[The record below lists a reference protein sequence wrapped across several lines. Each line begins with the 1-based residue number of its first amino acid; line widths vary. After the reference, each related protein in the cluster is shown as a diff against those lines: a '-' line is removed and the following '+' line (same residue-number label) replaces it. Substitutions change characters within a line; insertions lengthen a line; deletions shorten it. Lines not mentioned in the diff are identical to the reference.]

1 MVVLPLVKAD
11 LDRATAALRSAGQ
24 SSINLR
30 DSLKEIATTWKGIV
44 EIDATV
50 NESAELSLVSNHEAA
65 MCANEIAKEA
75 VQNAV
80 RHGGAR
86 NVTIVVDSTPDKL
99 LTMDVKNDGRPI
111 GNVQKGVGSKLL
123 DELTLRWSLEN
134 LPTGWVQ
141 LHVELPTR

>member
-1 MVVLPLVKAD
+1 MNDNEFPHEF
-11 LDRATAALRSAGQ
+11 
-24 SSINLR
+24 NLR
-30 DSLKEIATTWKGIV
+30 FR
-44 EIDATV
+44 
-50 NESAELSLVSNHEAA
+50 NHAFFVHMRSTLEF
-65 MCANEIAKEA
+65 ANEIAKEA

-111 GNVQKGVGSKLL
+111 SNVQKGVGSKLL

-134 LPTGWVQ
+134 LPTGGVQ